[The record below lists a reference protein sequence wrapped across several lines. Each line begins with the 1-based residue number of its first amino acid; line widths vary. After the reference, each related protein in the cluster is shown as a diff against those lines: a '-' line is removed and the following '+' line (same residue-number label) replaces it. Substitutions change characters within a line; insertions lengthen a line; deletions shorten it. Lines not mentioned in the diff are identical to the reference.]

1 MSVIMCMGKGHQL
14 REVEHLLEKSPL
26 GTPLQALVTSL
37 KCGHVGLKNFLS
49 LLMTL
54 AQGVGDDIITCSR
67 GVDECQQ
74 LQLYKD
80 CDHQILAAGTL
91 LKESSLDSLSQ
102 VKVISLL
109 QNHVPFKSLLKTSY
123 EWDYSHQ
130 I

>member
-37 KCGHVGLKNFLS
+37 KCGHMGLKNFLS

-80 CDHQILAAGTL
+80 CDHQILAAGTAFEGEFIG
-91 LKESSLDSLSQ
+91 ESFSSKGDF
-102 VKVISLL
+102 ITI
-109 QNHVPFKSLLKTSY
+109 KSRAF
-123 EWDYSHQ
+123 
-130 I
+130 